1 MERPKLII
9 LIAPPGA
16 GKSTYASGYIRH
28 NSNTIYM
35 SSDSIRQC
43 LYGSE
48 EIQGDPA
55 EVFGCMQSGTVQ
67 TLKDGHNVV
76 YDATNMTRRNRA
88 GIISACR
95 NIAQIEAHVIWA
107 PIETCI
113 ERDANRSRTVGQ
125 AVIDKMLKRFQAPW
139 RDEGFT
145 DIKIIKSKN
154 FDMVDYM
161 LRCWNNMDIPHD
173 NPHHLYDIQE
183 HCRAAYKWA
192 CEHNMSED
200 IVWAAKWHDVGKPY
214 TKAFV
219 DGKGNLCET
228 AHYYQHQCVGAWMA
242 YGLYDCT
249 PWRSW
254 LISTHM
260 DPFLNTKYYNN
271 MNTILKMSIDDLH
284 NCDLNA
290 H

>member
-1 MERPKLII
+1 MNKPKLII
-9 LIAPPGA
+9 LIAPPGV
-16 GKSTYASGYIRH
+16 GKTTYANDYIHH
-28 NSNTIYM
+28 NHCTMHI
-35 SSDSIRQC
+35 SSDGIRKR

-48 EIQGDPA
+48 ETQGDPT
-55 EVFGCMQSGTVQ
+55 EVFGCMRED
-67 TLKDGHNVV
+67 TLKALRYGLNVV
-76 YDATNMTRRNRA
+76 YDATNMTRRDRA
-88 GIISACR
+88 GIISASR
-95 NIAQIEAHVIWA
+95 DIAQIEAHVVWA
-107 PIETCI
+107 SIETCI
-113 ERDANRSRTVGQ
+113 ERDANRDRTVGK

-139 RDEGFT
+139 RDEGFV
-145 DIKIIKSKN
+145 DIKVIKPKN

-161 LRCWNNMDIPHD
+161 VSCWNNMNIPHD
-173 NPHHLYDIQE
+173 NPHHLYGVQE

-200 IVWAAKWHDVGKPY
+200 IAWAAKWHDVGKPY
-214 TKAFV
+214 TKAFI
-219 DGKGNLCET
+219 DGKGNSCET
-228 AHYYQHQCVGAWMA
+228 AHYYQHHCVGAWMA

-271 MNTILKMSIDDLH
+271 MNTILKMHIDDLH